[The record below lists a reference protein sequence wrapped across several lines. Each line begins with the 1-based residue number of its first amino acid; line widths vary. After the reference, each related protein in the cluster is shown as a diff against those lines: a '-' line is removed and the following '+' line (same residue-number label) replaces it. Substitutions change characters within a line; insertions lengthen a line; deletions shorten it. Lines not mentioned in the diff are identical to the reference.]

1 MHRILILSTLLV
13 FACSLSACDTATT
26 SSQTDAE
33 RIVGSWLAIDAS
45 LRTIVLGVTVSV
57 FDALG
62 ANDRIAIDFG
72 SDGRFT
78 STFTVAD
85 STVLGIDVVQVQVV
99 LNDAT
104 VSGTYSLDESNNRL
118 TLTPDGLSASGDIE
132 YDFTGENELRL
143 IFEDEELIA
152 SLFGVAGVDVQILM
166 NAITGAEI
174 TYQRQS

>member
-1 MHRILILSTLLV
+1 MHRTLLLSALLV
-13 FACSLSACDTATT
+13 FALGLAACDTGTT
-26 SSQTDAE
+26 TSQTDAE
-33 RIVGSWLAIDAS
+33 RIVGSWLAIDAG
-45 LRTIVLGVTVSV
+45 LRTIIPGVTVSV
-57 FDALG
+57 FDAIG

-78 STFTVAD
+78 STFDVAPG
-85 STVLGIDVVQVQVV
+85 TTIGIDLVVVA

-104 VSGTYSLDESNNRL
+104 VSGSYSLDEDAGRL
-118 TLTPDGLSASGDIE
+118 TLTPDGSPTSGDIE
-132 YDFTGENELRL
+132 YDFNGDNQFEL

-152 SLFGVAGVDVQILM
+152 SLFGVTGPDVQILM